1 MNPKR
6 RQEIELIIITYLVT
20 VMDERGWKVYAID
33 DGGDEDV
40 SPKNL
45 KDVIDTVL
53 SVEYSVEYSVIRFEK
68 NKRKHAAVIVLG
80 NSGYDCISDHSFSPS
95 DDFGQIM
102 DEVVYPFCEL
112 YKEEVMK

>member
-6 RQEIELIIITYLVT
+6 RQEIEPTIVTYVVT
-20 VMDERGWKVYAID
+20 VMDECGWKVYAID

-45 KDVIDTVL
+45 KDVIDTVF
-53 SVEYSVEYSVIRFEK
+53 SVEYSVIRFEK
-68 NKRKHAAVIVLG
+68 NGRKHAAVIVLG

-102 DEVVYPFCEL
+102 DEVVYPFGEL
-112 YKEEVMK
+112 YEEEIMK

>member
-6 RQEIELIIITYLVT
+6 RQEIELTIVTYLVT

-45 KDVIDTVL
+45 KDVIDTVF
-53 SVEYSVEYSVIRFEK
+53 SVEYSVIRFEK
-68 NKRKHAAVIVLG
+68 NGRKHAAVIVLG
-80 NSGYDCISDHSFSPS
+80 NSGYDCISDHSASDN

-102 DEVVYPFCEL
+102 DEVVYPFGEL
-112 YKEEVMK
+112 YEEEVVK

>member
-6 RQEIELIIITYLVT
+6 RQEIELTIVTYLVT

-45 KDVIDTVL
+45 KDVIDTVF
-53 SVEYSVEYSVIRFEK
+53 SVEYSVIRFEK

-80 NSGYDCISDHSFSPS
+80 NSGYDCISDHSASDN
-95 DDFGQIM
+95 DDFERIM
-102 DEVVYPFCEL
+102 DEVVYPFGEL
-112 YKEEVMK
+112 YGEEVMK

>member
-6 RQEIELIIITYLVT
+6 RQEIELTIVTYLVT

-53 SVEYSVEYSVIRFEK
+53 SVEYSGIRFEK

-80 NSGYDCISDHSFSPS
+80 NSGYDCISDHSASDN

-102 DEVVYPFCEL
+102 DEVIYPFGEL
-112 YKEEVMK
+112 YEGEG

>member
-6 RQEIELIIITYLVT
+6 RQEIELTIVTYLVT

-45 KDVIDTVL
+45 KDVIDTVF
-53 SVEYSVEYSVIRFEK
+53 SVEYSVIRFEK
-68 NKRKHAAVIVLG
+68 NKRKHAALIVLG
-80 NSGYDCISDHSFSPS
+80 NSGYDCISDHSASDN

-102 DEVVYPFCEL
+102 DEVVYPFGEL
-112 YKEEVMK
+112 YEEEVVK

>member
-1 MNPKR
+1 MDPKR
-6 RQEIELIIITYLVT
+6 RQEIELTIVTYLVT

-45 KDVIDTVL
+45 KDVIDTVF
-53 SVEYSVEYSVIRFEK
+53 SVEYSVIRFEK

-80 NSGYDCISDHSFSPS
+80 NSGYDCISDHSASDN
-95 DDFGQIM
+95 DDFEQIM
-102 DEVVYPFCEL
+102 DEVVYPFGEL
-112 YKEEVMK
+112 YEEEVVK

>member
-45 KDVIDTVL
+45 KAGG
-53 SVEYSVEYSVIRFEK
+53 R
-68 NKRKHAAVIVLG
+68 
-80 NSGYDCISDHSFSPS
+80 
-95 DDFGQIM
+95 
-102 DEVVYPFCEL
+102 
-112 YKEEVMK
+112 EEFQMAFDLAKDLLK

>member
-6 RQEIELIIITYLVT
+6 RQEIELTIVTYLVT
-20 VMDERGWKVYAID
+20 VMDERDWKVYAID

-53 SVEYSVEYSVIRFEK
+53 SVEY
-68 NKRKHAAVIVLG
+68 
-80 NSGYDCISDHSFSPS
+80 
-95 DDFGQIM
+95 
-102 DEVVYPFCEL
+102 
-112 YKEEVMK
+112 

>member
-6 RQEIELIIITYLVT
+6 RQEIELTIVTYLVT

-45 KDVIDTVL
+45 KDVIDTVF
-53 SVEYSVEYSVIRFEK
+53 SVEYSVIRFEK

-102 DEVVYPFCEL
+102 DEVVYPFGEL
-112 YKEEVMK
+112 YEEEIMK

>member
-45 KDVIDTVL
+45 KDVIDTVF
-53 SVEYSVEYSVIRFEK
+53 SVEYSVIRFEK
-68 NKRKHAAVIVLG
+68 NERKHAAVIVLG
-80 NSGYDCISDHSFSPS
+80 NSGYDCISDHSASDN

-102 DEVVYPFCEL
+102 DEVVYPFGEL
-112 YKEEVMK
+112 YEEEIMK

>member
-6 RQEIELIIITYLVT
+6 RQEIELTIVTYLVT

-45 KDVIDTVL
+45 KDVIDTVF
-53 SVEYSVEYSVIRFEK
+53 SVEYSVIRFEK
-68 NKRKHAAVIVLG
+68 YKRKHAAVIVLG

-102 DEVVYPFCEL
+102 DEVVYPFGEL
-112 YKEEVMK
+112 YEEEIMK

>member
-6 RQEIELIIITYLVT
+6 RQEIELIIIAHLVT
-20 VMDERGWKVYAID
+20 VMDERGWKVCAID

-45 KDVIDTVL
+45 KDVIDTVF
-53 SVEYSVEYSVIRFEK
+53 SVDYAIIKFEK

-95 DDFGQIM
+95 DDFEQIM
-102 DEVVYPFCEL
+102 DEVVYPFGEL
-112 YKEEVMK
+112 YEGEG

>member
-6 RQEIELIIITYLVT
+6 RQEIELTIVTYLVT

-53 SVEYSVEYSVIRFEK
+53 SVEYSVIRFEK

-80 NSGYDCISDHSFSPS
+80 NSGYDCICDHSASDN
-95 DDFGQIM
+95 DDFEQIM

-112 YKEEVMK
+112 YEGEVMK

>member
-6 RQEIELIIITYLVT
+6 RQEIELTIVTYLVT

-45 KDVIDTVL
+45 KDVIDTVF
-53 SVEYSVEYSVIRFEK
+53 SVEYSVIRFEK

-80 NSGYDCISDHSFSPS
+80 NSNYDCISDHSASDN

-102 DEVVYPFCEL
+102 DEVVYPFGEL
-112 YKEEVMK
+112 YEEEIMK

>member
-45 KDVIDTVL
+45 KDVIDTVF
-53 SVEYSVEYSVIRFEK
+53 SVDYAIIKFEK
-68 NKRKHAAVIVLG
+68 NERIKSAVIVLG
-80 NSGYDCISDHSFSPS
+80 NCGYDCISVHSASDN
-95 DDFGQIM
+95 DDFEQIM
-102 DEVVYPFCEL
+102 DEVIAPFCEL
-112 YKEEVMK
+112 YEEEVMK

>member
-6 RQEIELIIITYLVT
+6 RQEIELTIVTYLVT

-45 KDVIDTVL
+45 KDVIDTVF
-53 SVEYSVEYSVIRFEK
+53 SVEYSVIRFEK
-68 NKRKHAAVIVLG
+68 NKRNHAAVIIIG
-80 NSGYDCISDHSFSPS
+80 NSGYDCISDHSGSPS
-95 DDFGQIM
+95 DDFWQIM
-102 DEVVYPFCEL
+102 DEVIAPFCEL
-112 YKEEVMK
+112 YEEEVMK

>member
-45 KDVIDTVL
+45 KDVIDTVF
-53 SVEYSVEYSVIRFEK
+53 SVEYSVIRFVK

-102 DEVVYPFCEL
+102 DEVVYPFGEL
-112 YKEEVMK
+112 YEEEIMK

>member
-6 RQEIELIIITYLVT
+6 RQEIELTIVTYLVT

-45 KDVIDTVL
+45 KEVIDTVF
-53 SVEYSVEYSVIRFEK
+53 SVEYSVIRFEK

-80 NSGYDCISDHSFSPS
+80 NSGYDCISDHRFPPS

-102 DEVVYPFCEL
+102 DEVVYPFGEL
-112 YKEEVMK
+112 YEEQIMK

>member
-40 SPKNL
+40 LPKNL
-45 KDVIDTVL
+45 KDVIDTVF
-53 SVEYSVEYSVIRFEK
+53 SMEYSIIRFEK
-68 NKRKHAAVIVLG
+68 NERKHAAVIVLG

-95 DDFGQIM
+95 DDFEKIM
-102 DEVVYPFCEL
+102 DRVIAPFCEL
-112 YKEEVMK
+112 YEDEVVK

>member
-6 RQEIELIIITYLVT
+6 RQDIELIIITHLVT

-45 KDVIDTVL
+45 KDVRQADWPMLEHGARIGTLRRAQD
-53 SVEYSVEYSVIRFEK
+53 
-68 NKRKHAAVIVLG
+68 
-80 NSGYDCISDHSFSPS
+80 
-95 DDFGQIM
+95 
-102 DEVVYPFCEL
+102 
-112 YKEEVMK
+112 

>member
-45 KDVIDTVL
+45 KDVIDTVF
-53 SVEYSVEYSVIRFEK
+53 SVEYSVIRFEK

-102 DEVVYPFCEL
+102 DEVVYPFGEL
-112 YKEEVMK
+112 YEEEIMK

>member
-6 RQEIELIIITYLVT
+6 RQEIELTIVTYLVT

-45 KDVIDTVL
+45 KDVIDTVF
-53 SVEYSVEYSVIRFEK
+53 SVEYSVIRFEK
-68 NKRKHAAVIVLG
+68 NGRKHAAVIVLG

-102 DEVVYPFCEL
+102 DEVVYPFGEL
-112 YKEEVMK
+112 YEEEIMK

>member
-6 RQEIELIIITYLVT
+6 RQEIELTIVTYLVT

-45 KDVIDTVL
+45 KDVIDTVF
-53 SVEYSVEYSVIRFEK
+53 SVEYSVIRFEK

-80 NSGYDCISDHSFSPS
+80 NSGYDCISDHSASDN
-95 DDFGQIM
+95 DDFEQIM
-102 DEVVYPFCEL
+102 DEVVYPFGEL
-112 YKEEVMK
+112 HEEEVVK

>member
-6 RQEIELIIITYLVT
+6 RQEIELTIVTYLVT

-45 KDVIDTVL
+45 KDVIDTVF
-53 SVEYSVEYSVIRFEK
+53 SVEYSVIRFEK
-68 NKRKHAAVIVLG
+68 NERKHAAVIVLG

-102 DEVVYPFCEL
+102 DEVVYPFGEL
-112 YKEEVMK
+112 YEEEVVK

>member
-6 RQEIELIIITYLVT
+6 RQEIELTIVTYLVT

-45 KDVIDTVL
+45 KDVIDTVF
-53 SVEYSVEYSVIRFEK
+53 SVEYSVIRFEK
-68 NKRKHAAVIVLG
+68 NGRKHATVIVLG

-102 DEVVYPFCEL
+102 DEVVYPFGEL
-112 YKEEVMK
+112 YEEEIMK

>member
-6 RQEIELIIITYLVT
+6 RQEIELTIVTYLVT
-20 VMDERGWKVYAID
+20 VMDERGRKVYAID

-45 KDVIDTVL
+45 KDVIDTVF
-53 SVEYSVEYSVIRFEK
+53 SVEYSFIRFEK
-68 NKRKHAAVIVLG
+68 NKRKRAAVIVLG
-80 NSGYDCISDHSFSPS
+80 NSGYDCISDHSASDN
-95 DDFGQIM
+95 DDFEQIM

-112 YKEEVMK
+112 YEEEVMK